1 MSNRLVSLTPGL
13 KFAIAATGLLG
24 LVSLCCLVMYYA
36 ALLDIWHESGS
47 PDFWAG
53 EGVASFEWKW
63 LAVLFWPMFL
73 FHVVFLGTGYGL
85 LVRFRPRGTDMK
97 IPANDVA

>member
-1 MSNRLVSLTPGL
+1 MSERRGAFSRGVWTAVALTGV
-13 KFAIAATGLLG
+13 LG
-24 LVSLCCLVMYYA
+24 LISLCCLVVYYA

-73 FHVVFLGTGYGL
+73 FHVVFLTTGCWL
-85 LVRFRPRGTDMK
+85 FVRFRTRNRNLQT
-97 IPANDVA
+97 ANREDG